1 MREFRMREF
10 IAGVTESPSHRVTEG
25 EADYARGFTFLECP
39 NCLGDY
45 YKSYMITNLLGDS
58 CYIF

>member
-39 NCLGDY
+39 NCLGD
-45 YKSYMITNLLGDS
+45 
-58 CYIF
+58 CYRIKNGE